1 MQIHELNTFVGT
13 PSATDYLA
21 IDDGTETNKVPATAL
36 GVSTQMTQAEAEA
49 GTVTAPRV
57 VSPSVFKAS
66 VESLAETVA
75 ETVAEKREVVV
86 VAITSFS
93 SLPKTVNDSNITS
106 GMVVINAVF
115 GNPSAQIGDWTATT
129 SNGSVTLT
137 GTISGSTTLTL
148 YLMKSKSGT
157 STSTIKGSNIYH
169 FSKSVTI
176 GANAVVTV
184 DMSDVIPS
192 GKSIK
197 GIVTA
202 TYGGY
207 NLPYIEGTTFTYIYH
222 IYATSLQISS
232 TTSSWGARTFEGYL
246 IAE

>member
-1 MQIHELNTFVGT
+1 MQIHELNSFVGT

-21 IDDGTETNKVPATAL
+21 IDDGTETNKVPATSL
-36 GVSTQMTQAEAEA
+36 GVSTQMTQAEATA
-49 GTVTAPRV
+49 GTVTDPRV
-57 VSPSVFKAS
+57 VTPAVFKSS
-66 VESLAETVA
+66 VDSLA

-86 VAITSFS
+86 VEIASFS
-93 SLPKTVNDSNITS
+93 SLPKNVNDSSITS

-129 SNGSVTLT
+129 SNGSVRLT

-148 YLMKSKSGT
+148 YLMKSKSGI

-169 FSKSVTI
+169 FSKSVNI
-176 GANAVVTV
+176 GANTVVTV
-184 DMSDVIPS
+184 DLSDVIPS

-202 TYGGY
+202 TYSGY
-207 NLPYIEGTTFTYIYH
+207 NLPYIEGTKFTYIYNVS
-222 IYATSLQISS
+222 ATSVQISS
-232 TTSSWGARTFEGYL
+232 TTSAWGTRTFEGYL

>member
-1 MQIHELNTFVGT
+1 MQIHELNTFSGT
-13 PSATDYLA
+13 PSSTDYLA
-21 IDDGTETNKVPATAL
+21 IDDGTETNKVPATSL

-49 GTVTAPRV
+49 GTVTDPRV

-75 ETVAEKREVVV
+75 EKREVVV
-86 VAITSFS
+86 VEITSFS
-93 SLPKTVNDSNITS
+93 SLPKTVNNLNITS

-129 SNGSVTLT
+129 SNGSVRLT

-148 YLMKSKSGT
+148 YLIKSKSGI

-169 FSKSVTI
+169 FSKSVNI
-176 GANAVVTV
+176 GANEVVTV
-184 DMSDVIPS
+184 DLSDVIPS

-207 NLPYIEGTTFTYIYH
+207 NLPYVEGTKFTYIYN
-222 IYATSLQISS
+222 IYATSVKISS
-232 TTSSWGARTFEGYL
+232 TTSAWGARMFEGYL